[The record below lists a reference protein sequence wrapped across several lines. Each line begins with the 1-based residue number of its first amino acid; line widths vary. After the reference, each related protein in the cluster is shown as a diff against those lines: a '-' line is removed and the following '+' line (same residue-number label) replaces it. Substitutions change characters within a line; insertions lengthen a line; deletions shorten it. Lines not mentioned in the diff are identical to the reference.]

1 MTRNFGRLV
10 PALAAAAA
18 VAAVA
23 AAASAG
29 PTAVTFTT
37 PKSGSNISL
46 KSNPYLAVAGGVTFA
61 PATAQTTRF
70 YLRRDGCGTSNDN
83 PHLSTQN
90 GNDAGDGCGLIINA
104 VVGVGGDADPAA
116 FVDFPASDGMPLA
129 LDTGRQITGTIDVN
143 GNAAGAVIVDVG
155 MEGLANGQ
163 GVTIGSDSVTF
174 VLDPTVSDNAIPF
187 TIQPDATLAG
197 ADLQGVDLRIHIH
210 GPAVDAGFMGL
221 SGKSFVDVPSY
232 AASVNRSVKLSL
244 DASFANAVQAR
255 LDASGSTWSIAIPT
269 PAIGKH
275 TLYAQ
280 SSQGFATSATAST
293 TFTVKR

>member
-244 DASFANAVQAR
+244 DASFANAVQAG